1 MVNGTANA
9 TAGTAWMHATR
20 EDRAASGPGAIQC
33 PTCGQADVRTYGT
46 FRQGEDTTR
55 YHLCDD
61 CGALFRSHSP

>member
-1 MVNGTANA
+1 
-9 TAGTAWMHATR
+9 MHATR